1 MNKEEE
7 IRSSIDKMEPE
18 ILKDTLS
25 ILLSNN
31 ISNNNQNFE
40 TSIAQYKNFA
50 QLILDMKKQYNFH
63 ELDLFSIEADLV
75 YIQTGNR
82 RILLTNTDENSNND
96 SLPKNQGANSPSPD
110 DAFENIRNSD
120 NRFSKLEL

>member
-25 ILLSNN
+25 LLLSNN
-31 ISNNNQNFE
+31 ISKNNQNSE
-40 TSIAQYKNFA
+40 TSIARYKNFA

-63 ELDLFSIEADLV
+63 ELDLFSTEADLV
-75 YIQTGNR
+75 YIQAGDR
-82 RILLTNTDENSNND
+82 RILLTNTDENLDNN
-96 SLPKNQGANSPSPD
+96 SLPKNQETNSPSPD
-110 DAFENIRNSD
+110 EAFENIRNAD

>member
-63 ELDLFSIEADLV
+63 ELDLFSTEADLV

-82 RILLTNTDENSNND
+82 RILLTNTDENLNND

-110 DAFENIRNSD
+110 EAFENIRNSD

>member
-31 ISNNNQNFE
+31 ISKNNQNSE

-63 ELDLFSIEADLV
+63 ELDLFSTEADLV
-75 YIQTGNR
+75 YIQTGDR
-82 RILLTNTDENSNND
+82 RILLTNTDENLDNN
-96 SLPKNQGANSPSPD
+96 SLPKNQETNSPSPD
-110 DAFENIRNSD
+110 DAFENIRNADS
-120 NRFSKLEL
+120 RFSKLEL

>member
-63 ELDLFSIEADLV
+63 ELDLFSTEADLV
-75 YIQTGNR
+75 YIQTGDR
-82 RILLTNTDENSNND
+82 RILLTNTDENLDNN
-96 SLPKNQGANSPSPD
+96 SLPKNQETNSPSPD
-110 DAFENIRNSD
+110 DAFENIRNADS
-120 NRFSKLEL
+120 RFSKLEL

>member
-40 TSIAQYKNFA
+40 TSVAQYKNFA

-63 ELDLFSIEADLV
+63 ELDLFSTEADLV
-75 YIQTGNR
+75 YIQAGDR
-82 RILLTNTDENSNND
+82 RILLTNTDENFEKD
-96 SLPKNQGANSPSPD
+96 SLPKNQEIASLSPD
-110 DAFENIRNSD
+110 EAFENIRNSD

>member
-7 IRSSIDKMEPE
+7 IRSSIDKMDPE
-18 ILKDTLS
+18 IIKDTLS

-31 ISNNNQNFE
+31 VSKNNQNPE
-40 TSIAQYKNFA
+40 TSVAQYKNFA

-63 ELDLFSIEADLV
+63 ELDLFSTEADLV
-75 YIQTGNR
+75 YIQAGDR
-82 RILLTNTDENSNND
+82 RILLTNADENLGND
-96 SLPKNQGANSPSPD
+96 SLAKNQGTDSTSPD
-110 DAFENIRNSD
+110 EAFENIRNAD

>member
-25 ILLSNN
+25 ILLSSN
-31 ISNNNQNFE
+31 ISKNNQNPE
-40 TSIAQYKNFA
+40 TSVAQYKNFA
-50 QLILDMKKQYNFH
+50 QLILAMKKQYNFH
-63 ELDLFSIEADLV
+63 ELDLFSTEADLV
-75 YIQTGNR
+75 YIQAGDR
-82 RILLTNTDENSNND
+82 RILLTNTDENLDNN
-96 SLPKNQGANSPSPD
+96 SLPKNQETNSPSPD
-110 DAFENIRNSD
+110 EAFENIRNAD

>member
-63 ELDLFSIEADLV
+63 ELDLFSTEADLV
-75 YIQTGNR
+75 YIQAGDR
-82 RILLTNTDENSNND
+82 RILLTNTDENFEKD
-96 SLPKNQGANSPSPD
+96 SLPKNLEIASLSPD
-110 DAFENIRNSD
+110 EAFENIRNSD

>member
-31 ISNNNQNFE
+31 ISKNNQNSE
-40 TSIAQYKNFA
+40 TSIARYKNFA

-63 ELDLFSIEADLV
+63 ELDLFSTEADLV
-75 YIQTGNR
+75 YIQAGDR
-82 RILLTNTDENSNND
+82 RILLTNTDENLDNN
-96 SLPKNQGANSPSPD
+96 SLPKNQETNSPSPD
-110 DAFENIRNSD
+110 EAFENIRNAD

>member
-63 ELDLFSIEADLV
+63 ELDLFSTEADLV

-82 RILLTNTDENSNND
+82 RILLTNTDENLNND
-96 SLPKNQGANSPSPD
+96 SLPKNKEENSPSPD
-110 DAFENIRNSD
+110 DAFENIRNADS
-120 NRFSKLEL
+120 RFSKLEL

>member
-110 DAFENIRNSD
+110 EAFENIRNSD

>member
-1 MNKEEE
+1 MNKEKE

-63 ELDLFSIEADLV
+63 ELDLFSTEADLV

-82 RILLTNTDENSNND
+82 RILLTNTDENLNND

-110 DAFENIRNSD
+110 DAFENIRNADS
-120 NRFSKLEL
+120 RFSKLEL

>member
-31 ISNNNQNFE
+31 ISKNNQNPE
-40 TSIAQYKNFA
+40 TSVAQYKNFA
-50 QLILDMKKQYNFH
+50 QLILAMKKQYNFH
-63 ELDLFSIEADLV
+63 ELDLFSTEADLV
-75 YIQTGNR
+75 YIQAGDR
-82 RILLTNTDENSNND
+82 RILLTNTDENLDNN
-96 SLPKNQGANSPSPD
+96 SLPKNQETNSPSPD
-110 DAFENIRNSD
+110 EAFENIRNAD

>member
-63 ELDLFSIEADLV
+63 ELDLFSTEADLV

-82 RILLTNTDENSNND
+82 RILLTNTDENLNND
-96 SLPKNQGANSPSPD
+96 SLPKNQGENSPSPD

>member
-110 DAFENIRNSD
+110 DAFENIRNADS
-120 NRFSKLEL
+120 RFSKLEL